1 MNKEGEVE
9 GAVGETKSIGCWLFS
24 SWGGGQ
30 SPGRGTVC
38 KSTEWSQNY
47 RLEYKYAVMRVYLTV
62 GWAVLR
68 ESHYGRNGALGMP
81 HVYGSMHVGVEC
93 GLAGTPQ
100 SVTVFQTRIN

>member
-1 MNKEGEVE
+1 MDKEGEVE

-30 SPGRGTVC
+30 SPGRGTVR

-68 ESHYGRNGALGMP
+68 ESRTMGGMARWECRMFMEARMLG
-81 HVYGSMHVGVEC
+81 
-93 GLAGTPQ
+93 
-100 SVTVFQTRIN
+100 